1 MLFRSS
7 LALLATGVLMTTMT
21 ERTKDIYIDRIE
33 VMVQLKD
40 EVSAEDP
47 ECAKPECAK
56 LREQLEGDE
65 GIKSVTF
72 RNKQQ
77 SYDRF
82 VELFQDSDPRLVE
95 QTSKDAFSAAFHVR
109 LEDPTDAAPIDAVR
123 DNPVV
128 QDVVDQGEDLQA
140 ATRNLDS
147 IRNAAFFVAAVQ
159 AVAAIFLIVNMVQ
172 IAAYSRREE
181 ISIMRMVGASRWY
194 TQAPFVLEAII
205 GAVIGAVIAVGGML
219 AGKALV
225 VDKALDSVYRA
236 NLVAK
241 ITTADIWLMA
251 PILVIIGAAVAAITA
266 QITLRWYVKN

>member
-1 MLFRSS
+1 M
-7 LALLATGVLMTTMT
+7 
-21 ERTKDIYIDRIE
+21 
-33 VMVQLKD
+33 
-40 EVSAEDP
+40 
-47 ECAKPECAK
+47 
-56 LREQLEGDE
+56 
-65 GIKSVTF
+65 
-72 RNKQQ
+72 
-77 SYDRF
+77 
-82 VELFQDSDPRLVE
+82 
-95 QTSKDAFSAAFHVR
+95 
-109 LEDPTDAAPIDAVR
+109 
-123 DNPVV
+123 
-128 QDVVDQGEDLQA
+128 
-140 ATRNLDS
+140 
-147 IRNAAFFVAAVQ
+147 Q

>member
-1 MLFRSS
+1 M
-7 LALLATGVLMTTMT
+7 
-21 ERTKDIYIDRIE
+21 
-33 VMVQLKD
+33 
-40 EVSAEDP
+40 
-47 ECAKPECAK
+47 
-56 LREQLEGDE
+56 
-65 GIKSVTF
+65 
-72 RNKQQ
+72 
-77 SYDRF
+77 
-82 VELFQDSDPRLVE
+82 ELFQDSDPRLVE
-95 QTSKDAFSAAFHVR
+95 QTSKDAFPAAFHVR
-109 LEDPTDAAPIDAVR
+109 LEDPTDTAPIDAVR